1 MRLFVVKVSFVSA
14 CPPGNFEWHYKGF
27 HFNSSLEKTQHLYN
41 APPASYLWKDGQ
53 NTRHYRSQVKTMNY
67 CNISSDNKL
76 TRGEHNDN
84 NEAGEN
90 RNEVADTDITA
101 AAEADQ
107 RGVEPVV
114 PRHTWGGS

>member
-1 MRLFVVKVSFVSA
+1 
-14 CPPGNFEWHYKGF
+14 
-27 HFNSSLEKTQHLYN
+27 
-41 APPASYLWKDGQ
+41 
-53 NTRHYRSQVKTMNY
+53 MNY

-90 RNEVADTDITA
+90 RNEVADTDIRA

-114 PRHTWGGS
+114 PRHPWGGEAGNIPAQLV